1 MHRQWS
7 VFTIGFLVV
16 GLWTASSARAG
27 DGATL
32 QDEVSRLKEQVAAL
46 SAQQST
52 LLEQEVVQ
60 YLDRS
65 QTWRG
70 AEGATK
76 TAWDMITLN
85 FNFTSVVQA
94 SAGLDPADRTAVSG
108 DVDLNFWF
116 TITDNLDGFLSL
128 TANSGGDFE
137 GLFGSTGS
145 FPSIGGMTASGLTD
159 GIGVNGAAP
168 TDPGAITVYE
178 AGIVHRWMIGETWL
192 NWSIFVGDPRT
203 RFSQNAFADD
213 ENTQFLNNLFDDSA
227 AVPWMTDSSGRGVFG
242 IHMWVDLGADK
253 NWRVSWAWFNA
264 PGQFFNNGQFFIQ
277 LAWKGEVN
285 GRAMNLRIFGF
296 IDSFFEKAAT
306 GDDAAGGGVS
316 WDWMVSDKI
325 GIFVRINANGS
336 DANPVELDAS
346 VGAVFNNVIGSR
358 PDDQIGVAVGFISL
372 QDTSASFNGVGP
384 FVFLEDTEV
393 TIEVYYK
400 AVFEGGK
407 LNVTGG
413 FQVITDPGGGFGWA
427 DDTLFLIH
435 VRIFVPF

>member
-1 MHRQWS
+1 MS
-7 VFTIGFLVV
+7 K
-16 GLWTASSARAG
+16 
-27 DGATL
+27 
-32 QDEVSRLKEQVAAL
+32 LKEQVAAL

-70 AEGATK
+70 AEGAAK
-76 TAWDMITLN
+76 TAWDMVTLN
-85 FNFTSVVQA
+85 FNFTAVVQGT
-94 SAGLDPADRTAVSG
+94 AGLDPADRTGVSG

-128 TANSGGDFE
+128 TANSSGDFE

-145 FPSIGGMTASGLTD
+145 FPAIGGRTGSGLTD
-159 GIGVNGAAP
+159 LIGVNGAAP

-178 AGIVHRWMIGETWL
+178 AGIVHRWMVGETWL

-213 ENTQFLNNLFDDSA
+213 ENTQFLNNLFDDSPS
-227 AVPWMTDSSGRGVFG
+227 VPWMTDASGRGVFG
-242 IHMWVDLGADK
+242 MHMWVDLGADK

-264 PGQFFNNGQFFIQ
+264 PGQFFDNGQFFIQ

-285 GRAMNLRIFGF
+285 GRAMNVRVFGF
-296 IDSFFEKAAT
+296 IDAFFEKSAT

-316 WDWMVSDKI
+316 WDWWVSDKI
-325 GIFVRINANGS
+325 GLFVRINANGS

-346 VGAVFNNVIGSR
+346 FGAVFSNIIGSR
-358 PDDQIGVAVGFISL
+358 PDDQIGVAIGIISL
-372 QDTSASFNGVGP
+372 QNTSSSFNGVGP
-384 FVFLEDTEV
+384 FVFLEDTEL
-393 TIEVYYK
+393 TFEVYYK

-413 FQVITDPGGGFGWA
+413 LQVITDPGGGFGWA
-427 DDTLFLIH
+427 DDTLLLLHFR
-435 VRIFVPF
+435 VFVPF